1 MTTLQTNMRN
11 YGARRLIDRVMR
23 GFTVLAT
30 AMAIIP
36 LVLIIG
42 YVLVI
47 GGGALSVDFFTKTYE
62 PPAVDVSGGDAGAG
76 IDPDTGL
83 PQELDPKTG
92 FVLDAI
98 TGLPIDP
105 ITQQPMELDPA
116 TGSPLDPATGKPID
130 PANFPNAKPAA
141 DTAPA
146 PAQPSGGVIHGIVGT
161 LLVSLVS
168 LLIALPIG
176 IMAGI
181 FLAETPDNALSTF
194 IRFCSDVLSGAPS
207 IVIGV
212 VGYVLIV
219 RTTKT
224 YPGLAGSIALTFL
237 MVPTITRTTEEIL
250 KLVPNAVREAATAMG
265 APTWY
270 GTLTVVVPTALSG
283 IATGALLAF
292 ARSAGETA
300 PLLLTIQGNTDLSF
314 NLFQPLAALPLLTYR
329 YIESPFPAEN
339 KLAWGT
345 AFVLML
351 LVLVVNLAVRLVTS
365 RLKGGR

>member
-1 MTTLQTNMRN
+1 MQ
-11 YGARRLIDRVMR
+11 
-23 GFTVLAT
+23 
-30 AMAIIP
+30 
-36 LVLIIG
+36 
-42 YVLVI
+42 
-47 GGGALSVDFFTKTYE
+47 
-62 PPAVDVSGGDAGAG
+62 
-76 IDPDTGL
+76 
-83 PQELDPKTG
+83 
-92 FVLDAI
+92 
-98 TGLPIDP
+98 
-105 ITQQPMELDPA
+105 LDPA
-116 TGSPLDPATGKPID
+116 TGYPID
-130 PANFPNAKPAA
+130 PATNEPMDPATFPSAQAAPAA
-141 DTAPA
+141 A
-146 PAQPSGGVIHGIVGT
+146 PAQSTGGVIHGIVGT

-168 LLIALPIG
+168 LVIALPIG
-176 IMAGI
+176 ILAGI
-181 FLAETPDNALSTF
+181 FLSEYPDTGFSTF
-194 IRFCSDVLSGAPS
+194 VRFCSDVLSGAPS

-224 YPGLAGSIALTFL
+224 YSGLAGSIALTFL

-265 APTWY
+265 APVWY

-283 IATGALLAF
+283 IVTGALLAF

-329 YIESPFPAEN
+329 YIESPFPSEN
-339 KLAWGT
+339 QLAWGT
-345 AFVLML
+345 AFVLMM

>member
-1 MTTLQTNMRN
+1 MTTLQTNMTN
-11 YGARRLIDRVMR
+11 YGGRRVVDRVMR
-23 GFTVLAT
+23 GLTIAAT
-30 AMAIIP
+30 ALAIVP

-42 YVLVI
+42 YVLVV
-47 GGGALSVDFFTKTYE
+47 GGSAMNVDFFTKSYE
-62 PPAVDVSGGDAGAG
+62 PPASGDLSGGAV
-76 IDPDTGL
+76 DPATGL
-83 PQELDPKTG
+83 P
-92 FVLDAI
+92 LDAA
-98 TGLPIDP
+98 LPA
-105 ITQQPMELDPA
+105 LDPA
-116 TGSPLDPATGKPID
+116 TGLPLEATPADPGA
-130 PANFPNAKPAA
+130 PA
-141 DTAPA
+141 APA
-146 PAQPSGGVIHGIVGT
+146 PAPAAAASTGGVLHGIVGT

-176 IMAGI
+176 IMAAI
-181 FLAETPDNALSTF
+181 FLSEYPDNILATF
-194 IRFCSDVLSGAPS
+194 VRFCSDVLSGAPS

-224 YPGLAGSIALTFL
+224 YSGIAGSIALTFL

-270 GTLTVVVPTALSG
+270 GTLTVVVPTAISG

-300 PLLLTIQGNTDLSF
+300 PLLLTIQGNTDVSF

-329 YIESPFPAEN
+329 YIESPFPSEN
-339 KLAWGT
+339 NLAWGT
-345 AFVLML
+345 AFVLMM
-351 LVLVVNLAVRLVTS
+351 LVLIVNLSVRLVTS
-365 RLKGGR
+365 RLKGGL